1 MDPLGSLLEGAR
13 TRLALSQEALAAL
26 AGVSQQ
32 TVSNWEK
39 GLTRPRAA
47 KHAKLA
53 EVLNLDIEDI
63 AKATADG
70 GEPPAV
76 ALPIA
81 ASEGSP
87 DGTPPPV
94 RPLTPVL
101 PFNGLSADEFERLVA
116 DLVERQYPGSEVSQ
130 LGGQG
135 DDQQGYDIL
144 VVTPDGRRIGFQC
157 KREENFGPAK
167 VAKAVSVAEL
177 LVDESVIA
185 LGRTATAAARFEID
199 KHATWRMWD
208 QADLSR
214 KIRQLPI
221 ESALQLVRT
230 HFPSHVEPFLGI
242 KPASPWMLAEEFYR
256 PSPKTP
262 LDHRQSLVG
271 RQDLVDRI
279 AVWATNPESPC
290 IGLLLG
296 RGGLGKSK
304 LLWEVATRH
313 CESEVNFR
321 FLAIGQQPTPAD
333 FELLPRTGHLV
344 LVLDDAHSID
354 RVAAIVSQ
362 LWQHRPEARVLLA
375 SRPYGET
382 RLQTEVWALNQKL
395 VPEATWKLDDLK
407 HTEAAEL
414 VSGLLGRPVT
424 DPFTKQLAS
433 ISADCPFLAVVAA
446 DLLKRGELVGR
457 TLASDAALRDEVF
470 GRFSVQMTGGTT
482 GSDAIQRREVLSA
495 ISAFQ
500 PVRLDD
506 DDFVAAISAVTKIE
520 SWDAVNGRIHELEDA
535 GLVLRRGTKAIRVV
549 PDMFGDILLGQA
561 AYDAR
566 SASATTFMAR
576 AHEAATGAPL
586 QHLLVNASR
595 MDWQI
600 RDGRPAEADIVG
612 NLWATLRT
620 ELLSGSFEEQV
631 SLLKLVAAIAYYQPD
646 RALEL
651 VEAVLGLTPPEVPA
665 ESATEW
671 NWAATRA
678 DVVRATVPVLRN
690 VAYHLDNL
698 RPALEILWTLAQDD
712 SRPTNQHPDHPL
724 RVLQHIS
731 DLSTGKPFVYIH
743 QVIDA
748 ATEWLGSSSKVSPF
762 DVINPILATE
772 GSDETSSDL
781 TLTFRAFG
789 IEPSSVQEVR
799 DRVVELAFSGAVSE
813 DVPAAVRAIK
823 ALEQAIRGP
832 FGMYGRQ
839 PSDAEREEWATVF
852 VSIIERLGVVGAD
865 RDRDPAVRVAI
876 RQAVAWHAEHSKVSA
891 TKMAAQAVL
900 DSLVK
905 TPEDDLALCLHDGW
919 GRMAMR
925 SGLNFEE
932 AERARVVEFRRV
944 AEVISADQS
953 DLQVLERLEHRIHI
967 EHVTSTG
974 FDSAGRFLADFFDF
988 KPSATALLCECVS
1001 TSDDYPELRHFT
1013 SIALGV
1019 LANGRDSRAIDL
1031 AKAMLDGDDER
1042 LQFSAAN
1049 ALSWNR
1055 GGRTSLLP
1063 GEVEVLATMADHAND
1078 NVRAATGRAVCFIGV
1093 TDKALA
1099 LDLLSKI
1106 KFGGVAKIAAEALSA
1121 FIPQGPLSWSDTD
1134 RPLRKTI
1141 LAQLLEC
1148 SDLSEYEVTSA
1159 LSELSRIDPVRVTKF
1174 LMARVDRRAKLRDF
1188 KYDALPYHWD
1198 PPLRVQ
1204 ETDELARCLIEVR
1217 EWMTKR
1223 GHDQRHNFMEN
1234 DGADLFKLVAGDW
1247 NDQALVTL
1255 TNLVEPITEEK
1266 LVTVARIIGH
1276 APIAVILRQVDV
1288 VTKLLRRADSLG
1300 KSSGKVVGEA
1310 MLPTNYGVFTM
1321 WAGEQPTKELQE
1333 RDEARRLASQ
1343 LPRGSIESRFYS
1355 SLADSVEVRLNFTHS
1370 RPEPR
1375 HDGRDW

>member
-1 MDPLGSLLEGAR
+1 MHPLGSLLEGAR

-39 GLTRPRAA
+39 GLTRPRAG
-47 KHAKLA
+47 KRAKLA
-53 EVLNLDIEDI
+53 EILNLDIQDI
-63 AKATADG
+63 EKAVADG
-70 GEPPAV
+70 GEPSAGAV
-76 ALPIA
+76 SDA
-81 ASEGSP
+81 AVQTSAN
-87 DGTPPPV
+87 GTPPPV

-101 PFNGLSADEFERLVA
+101 PFNGLSADEFERFVA
-116 DLVERQYPGSEVSQ
+116 DLVERHFVGSEVSQ

-144 VVTPDGRRIGFQC
+144 VVTAEGRRIGFQC
-157 KREENFGPAK
+157 KRQDNFGPAK
-167 VAKAVSVAEL
+167 VAKAVSIAEL
-177 LVDESVIA
+177 SVDESVIA

-242 KPASPWMLAEEFYR
+242 KPASPWMTAEEFYR

-262 LDHRQSLVG
+262 LDHRQALVG
-271 RQDLVDRI
+271 RQDLVDSV
-279 AVWATNPESPC
+279 AAWAGNPESPC

-313 CESEVNFR
+313 YQPEVNFR
-321 FLAIGQQPTPAD
+321 FLAIGQQTTPAD
-333 FELLPRTGHLV
+333 FELLPRAGQLV

-354 RVAAIVSQ
+354 HVAAIVSQ
-362 LWQHRPEARVLLA
+362 LRQHRSGARVLLA

-382 RLQTEVWALNQKL
+382 QLQTEVWALSQKL
-395 VPEATWKLDDLK
+395 DPEATWKLDDLTQ
-407 HTEAAEL
+407 TEAGEL
-414 VSGLLGRPVT
+414 VSSLLDRPAS
-424 DPFTKQLAS
+424 DPFTKQLAT
-433 ISADCPFLAVVAA
+433 ISADCPFLAVVGA
-446 DLLKRGELVGR
+446 DLLRRGELAGM

-482 GSDAIQRREVLSA
+482 GTDAVQRREVLSA

-500 PVRLDD
+500 PVPLDD

-520 SWDAVNGRIHELEDA
+520 SWDVVNGRIHELEDA
-535 GLVLRRGTKAIRVV
+535 GLVLRRGTNAIRVV

-566 SASATTFMAR
+566 SARATTFMAR
-576 AHEAATGAPL
+576 AHDAATGAPL

-600 RDGRPAEADIVG
+600 RDGGPAQADIVG

-620 ELLSGSFEEQV
+620 ELLGGTFEEQV
-631 SLLKLVAAIAYYQPD
+631 SLLKLVAKIAYYQPD

-651 VEAVLGLTPPEVPA
+651 VQAVLALTPPDELA

-698 RPALEILWTLAQDD
+698 RPAIEILWSLAQDD
-712 SRPTNQHPDHPL
+712 NRPTNQHPDHPL
-724 RVLQHIS
+724 RVLQHIA
-731 DLSTGKPFVYIH
+731 DLSSGKPFVYIH
-743 QVIDA
+743 EVIDA
-748 ATEWLGSSSKVSPF
+748 ATEWLTSSTRVSAF

-772 GSDETSSDL
+772 GSDETASDL

-789 IEPSSVQEVR
+789 IDPASVREVR
-799 DRVVELAFSGAVSE
+799 DRVVELAFREAASE
-813 DVPAAVRAIK
+813 DVPAAVRAVK

-832 FGMYGRQ
+832 IGMFGRQ
-839 PSDAEREEWATVF
+839 PSDTEREEWATAF
-852 VSIIERLGVVGAD
+852 VPIIEHLGEVGAD
-865 RDRDPAVRVAI
+865 PERGPAVRVAV
-876 RQAVAWHAEHSKVSA
+876 RQAVAWHAEYSNSV
-891 TKMAAQAVL
+891 TKAAAQAAL

-905 TPEDDLALCLHDGW
+905 TPEDDLALCIHDGW

-932 AERARVVEFRRV
+932 AERARVAEFRRV
-944 AEVISADQS
+944 AEVISADQT
-953 DLQVLERLEHRIHI
+953 DMQVLEHLEQRLHI

-974 FDSAGRFLADFFDF
+974 FDSAGRFLADFFEF
-988 KPSATALLCECVS
+988 KPSAATLLCESVS
-1001 TSDDYPELRHFT
+1001 MSDDFPELRNFI
-1013 SIALGV
+1013 SIALGI
-1019 LANGRDSRAIDL
+1019 LANTGDERAIDS
-1031 AKAMLDGDDER
+1031 AKAMLASDDER
-1042 LQFSAAN
+1042 LQSSAAY
-1049 ALSWNR
+1049 AFSWNR
-1055 GGRTSLLP
+1055 GGRASMLP
-1063 GEVEVLATMADHAND
+1063 GEAGVLATMADHAND
-1078 NVRAATGRAVCFIGV
+1078 NVRAATGRAVFFV
-1093 TDKALA
+1093 AMTDKALA
-1099 LDLLSKI
+1099 LDLLAKI
-1106 KFGGVAKIAAEALSA
+1106 KFGGFGKIAAEAVSA
-1121 FIPQGPLSWSDTD
+1121 FVPQGPLSWSDTD
-1134 RPLRKTI
+1134 RPLWKYI
-1141 LAQLLEC
+1141 LAQLAEC
-1148 SDLSEYEVTSA
+1148 SDISEYELMSA
-1159 LSELSRIDPVRVTKF
+1159 ISELSVVDPVRVTKF
-1174 LMARVDRRAKLRDF
+1174 LMARVDRRAKLQDF
-1188 KYDALPYHWD
+1188 KYDALPHHWE
-1198 PPLRVQ
+1198 PPLRVH

-1223 GHDQRHNFMEN
+1223 GHDRRHDFMQD
-1234 DGADLFKLVAGDW
+1234 DGSDLFKLVAGDW
-1247 NDQALVTL
+1247 NDQAFVTL
-1255 TNLVEPITEEK
+1255 TNLAEPISEDK
-1266 LVTVARIIGH
+1266 LITVARIIGH
-1276 APIAVILRQVDV
+1276 APIAVVLRQVDV
-1288 VTKLLRRADSLG
+1288 ITKLLRRADSLG
-1300 KSSGKVVGEA
+1300 KGSGKVAGEA
-1310 MLPTNYGVFTM
+1310 LLPTSYGVFTM
-1321 WAGEQPTKELQE
+1321 WSGQQPTKEVQE
-1333 RDEARRLASQ
+1333 RDEARRVAMQ
-1343 LPRGSIESRFYS
+1343 LPRGSIESRFYG
-1355 SLADSVEVRLNFTHS
+1355 SLADSIEARLNFTQS